1 MGQKVS
7 PISFRLGYSRSWDS
21 LWYANKKNYANQ
33 LLEDVKL
40 RRHIKTN
47 YKQCAISAVIIER
60 SSDKIRVN
68 IQTARPGVIIG
79 RKGADIYRLRDEL
92 IKLIGKEVQIN
103 IREVKNPALV
113 AQLVSDNIALQLER
127 RIAFR
132 RAM

>member
-60 SSDKIRVN
+60 SSEKIRVN

-79 RKGADIYRLRDEL
+79 RKGADIDRLRDEL
-92 IKLIGKEVQIN
+92 IK
-103 IREVKNPALV
+103 
-113 AQLVSDNIALQLER
+113 
-127 RIAFR
+127 
-132 RAM
+132 